1 MIMLLSPTMI
11 INDNPSLARLYISFL
26 HEEGTTRK
34 QGCTQFLK
42 EFNMPAFLPSFS
54 VSKLTS
60 SGSNPTKLTKNWSG
74 KKLFGFSSRSQV
86 IMLTWNLIS
95 LSASRFGRSEW
106 TLSKYLLHPFA
117 IALPLLCQVST
128 AVPEWMIYLGE

>member
-1 MIMLLSPTMI
+1 MI

-60 SGSNPTKLTKNWSG
+60 SGSNPTKSLRIGVERNC
-74 KKLFGFSSRSQV
+74 LAFQV
-86 IMLTWNLIS
+86 VH
-95 LSASRFGRSEW
+95 R
-106 TLSKYLLHPFA
+106 
-117 IALPLLCQVST
+117 
-128 AVPEWMIYLGE
+128 